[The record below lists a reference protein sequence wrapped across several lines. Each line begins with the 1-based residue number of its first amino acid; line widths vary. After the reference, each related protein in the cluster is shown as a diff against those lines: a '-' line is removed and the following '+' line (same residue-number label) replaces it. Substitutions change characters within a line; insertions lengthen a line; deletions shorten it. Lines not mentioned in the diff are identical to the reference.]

1 MTEPGV
7 DTPYGEPLRLGVV
20 PLRPLAL
27 KDLVEGAYLA
37 VRRNPGALLGFTL
50 AVLAVVEALHRLIS
64 TLALGSVPTT
74 ADLPV
79 GTTLDWGVL
88 RPVLLDSLIHLVVAS
103 LLGLM
108 VTGVV
113 TVVVTRAVFG
123 HRTGLGPALAET
135 GRVLPKLLGVLLVEA
150 FLIGAVAT
158 ADVGLLLV
166 LGPVAVLL
174 TMVTLP
180 AVVYLAIAF
189 TFAQSIAVV
198 EELSPVVALGRS
210 RDLVHGVGWWRVF
223 GVTLLVSVFGGLLAA
238 VVQALFAGISGGTL
252 VADLLA
258 VALVGAL
265 QAGFGGAVLCLLYVD
280 HRTRAEG
287 IDGLWHKAG

>member
-7 DTPYGEPLRLGVV
+7 GTPHGEPLRLGVV

-27 KDLVEGAYLA
+27 HDLVEGAYLA
-37 VRRNPGALLGFTL
+37 VRRNAGALLGFTL
-50 AVLAVVEALHRLIS
+50 GVLLAVELLHWLLS
-64 TLALGSVPTT
+64 TLVLGSVPSASAVPTDGT
-74 ADLPV
+74 AS
-79 GTTLDWGVL
+79 WEQL
-88 RPVLLDSLIHLVVAS
+88 RPLVIDYLLY
-103 LLGLM
+103 LGLGS
-108 VTGVV
+108 VFGLLITGVV

-135 GRVLPKLLGVLLVEA
+135 GRALPRLLGVLLVEA
-150 FLIGAVAT
+150 LLIGLIAFANI
-158 ADVGLLLV
+158 ALLAV

-174 TMVTLP
+174 MMITLP

-189 TFAQSIAVV
+189 TFAQSVAVV
-198 EELSPVVALGRS
+198 EEVSPVASLSRS
-210 RDLVHGVGWWRVF
+210 RELVHAVGWWRVL
-223 GVTLLVSVFGGLLAA
+223 GVTALVVLAGGLLAA
-238 VVQALFAGISGGTL
+238 LAQALFAQISGGST

-258 VALVGAL
+258 VALVGTV

-280 HRTRAEG
+280 HRARVEG